1 LAIGEELV
9 ETQLFPSILLKDT
22 PILND
27 VNQFVVTLNVLQ
39 AENKNYLSLQRHH
52 VFMVRNNASS
62 S

>member
-27 VNQFVVTLNVLQ
+27 VNQFVVTLKVLQ
-39 AENKNYLSLQRHH
+39 AENKNHLSLQSHH
-52 VFMVRNNASS
+52 GFVMLAKTSV
-62 S
+62 